1 MKNDKTKT
9 RPDPIPLVHVPPRR
23 TLPVGTHRPSGHS
36 HQLHE
41 ILCLEHE
48 LWFRL
53 VIYILHCKSHSEGQG
68 WVPTVRRERE
78 FSAVN
83 QDRSQPISDSGV
95 HQECLDHKTL
105 DVYCLCHI
113 ESHLTSENPLLPIP
127 STRQLES
134 PRSDLPDAV
143 PRPRY

>member
-1 MKNDKTKT
+1 MGANGKE
-9 RPDPIPLVHVPPRR
+9 
-23 TLPVGTHRPSGHS
+23 SES
-36 HQLHE
+36 FQQL
-41 ILCLEHE
+41 I
-48 LWFRL
+48 RA
-53 VIYILHCKSHSEGQG
+53 G
-68 WVPTVRRERE
+68 P
-78 FSAVN
+78 
-83 QDRSQPISDSGV
+83 QPIFDSGV

-127 STRQLES
+127 STRQLAS